1 MINEVLTADDPDPQQ
16 RFTNMIAKRRARRAL
31 VKSRMED
38 CGF

>member
-1 MINEVLTADDPDPQQ
+1 MNEVLTADDPDPYQ

-31 VKSRMED
+31 AKSRMED